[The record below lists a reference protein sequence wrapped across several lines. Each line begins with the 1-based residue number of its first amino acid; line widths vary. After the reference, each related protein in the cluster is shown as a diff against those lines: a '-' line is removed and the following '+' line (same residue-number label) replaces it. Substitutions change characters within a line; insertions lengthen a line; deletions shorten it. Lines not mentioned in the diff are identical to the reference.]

1 MVGLACV
8 ELRGVL
14 VLLEEWH
21 MSRLETITPVF
32 LQATADH
39 RLATSMK
46 ETVQTPEIDFV
57 VACKRLR
64 SVEALASYTSVLL
77 AMCVEG

>member
-21 MSRLETITPVF
+21 MSRLETTPVF
-32 LQATADH
+32 LQATADQ
-39 RLATSMK
+39 RLTRSLK
-46 ETVQTPEIDFV
+46 ETAQTPEIDFV
-57 VACKRLR
+57 VACKRVR
-64 SVEALASYTSVLL
+64 SGEALASYTSVLL